1 MIHEQYLALDPVI
14 SLSVVIHKVAGREIT
29 SFCYV
34 DNNQKQNHYKIV
46 KKSQVFVMLIT
57 TRNKTIMTLS

>member
-34 DNNQKQNHYKIV
+34 DNKQKQNHYNIV
-46 KKSQVFVMLIT
+46 MKQNSYVCCW
-57 TRNKTIMTLS
+57 